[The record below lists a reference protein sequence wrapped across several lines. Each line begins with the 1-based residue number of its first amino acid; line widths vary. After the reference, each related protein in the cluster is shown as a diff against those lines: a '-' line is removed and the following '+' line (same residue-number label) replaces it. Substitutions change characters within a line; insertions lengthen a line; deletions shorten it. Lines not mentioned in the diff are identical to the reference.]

1 MKLLGDFFNV
11 LDTSIGANGFFA
23 VIELNPRH
31 VVYTGHFPG
40 HPVTPGVIQMQII
53 HELLEDHF
61 VRKLSLLKMPQCKF
75 LKVLD
80 PRETTQLK
88 IFIEFTTRDNLIHV
102 KARGE
107 NEMDIFF
114 KLLALY
120 QFRLQNALN
129 P

>member
-1 MKLLGDFFNV
+1 MKLMGDFFKV
-11 LDTSIGANGFFA
+11 VDTSIGVNGFSS

-31 VVYTGHFPG
+31 VYTGHFPG

-61 VRKLSLLKMPQCKF
+61 GRKLSLLKMPQCKF

-80 PRETTQLK
+80 PRETNRLK
-88 IFIEFTTRDNLIHV
+88 IFIEFTTIDDLIHV

-107 NEMDIFF
+107 NEMAIFF
-114 KLLALY
+114 KLNALY
-120 QFRLQNALN
+120 QFRLLTT
-129 P
+129 